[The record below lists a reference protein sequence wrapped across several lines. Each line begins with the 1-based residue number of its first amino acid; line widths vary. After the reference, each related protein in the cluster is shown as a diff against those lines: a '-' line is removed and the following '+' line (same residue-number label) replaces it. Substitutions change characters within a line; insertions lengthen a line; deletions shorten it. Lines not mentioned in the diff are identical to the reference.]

1 MGDHPPEEE
10 TDVPLPQLGDRG
22 QGWVWGQFLLAA
34 VVILVALVGPRWTW
48 PGASWLGGALVII
61 GAVLGMWSLRSL
73 GESLTPYP
81 QPRSRATL
89 VEHGPYRVVRHP
101 IYSSILISLLGVSV
115 AGSLWALLPLAV
127 LVVWWLGKA
136 SVEER
141 FLRERYP
148 GYQDY
153 CLRVRHRLIPW
164 VL

>member
-1 MGDHPPEEE
+1 M
-10 TDVPLPQLGDRG
+10 PLPQLGARG

-61 GAVLGMWSLRSL
+61 GVVLGMWSLRSL

-153 CLRVRHRLIPW
+153 CLRVPHRLIPW

>member
-1 MGDHPPEEE
+1 MGK
-10 TDVPLPQLGDRG
+10 VVQASR
-22 QGWVWGQFLLAA
+22 QRMILLARIA
-34 VVILVALVGPRWTW
+34 ISALLLWLLVTRIGSGWSEAIPHPTTTTF
-48 PGASWLGGALVII
+48 AWLGGALVII

>member
-1 MGDHPPEEE
+1 M
-10 TDVPLPQLGDRG
+10 PLPQLGDRG

-61 GAVLGMWSLRSL
+61 GVVLGMWSLRSL

-101 IYSSILISLLGVSV
+101 IYSWILISLLGVSV

-153 CLRVRHRLIPW
+153 CLRVPHRLIPW

>member
-1 MGDHPPEEE
+1 
-10 TDVPLPQLGDRG
+10 VPLPQLGARG

>member
-1 MGDHPPEEE
+1 M
-10 TDVPLPQLGDRG
+10 PLPQLGARG

-61 GAVLGMWSLRSL
+61 GVVLGMWSLRSL

-101 IYSSILISLLGVSV
+101 IYSSIRVSLLGVSV

>member
-1 MGDHPPEEE
+1 
-10 TDVPLPQLGDRG
+10 VPLPQLGDRG

-141 FLRERYP
+141 FMRERYP

-153 CLRVRHRLIPW
+153 CLRVHHRLIPW

>member
-1 MGDHPPEEE
+1 M
-10 TDVPLPQLGDRG
+10 PLPQLGARG

-61 GAVLGMWSLRSL
+61 GVVLGMWSLRSL

-101 IYSSILISLLGVSV
+101 IYSSILVSLLGVSV